1 MTLII
6 IFLMS
11 LLSTYS
17 VLTLIAASLNTKIK
31 DIFDSTNE
39 LYIMYQTFMVI
50 MMTLVFFIIY
60 CAINNTFLYFKI

>member
-31 DIFDSTNE
+31 DIFDSTDE

-60 CAINNTFLYFKI
+60 CAINNTFLHFKT

>member
-1 MTLII
+1 
-6 IFLMS
+6 MS

-31 DIFDSTNE
+31 DIFDSTDE

-60 CAINNTFLYFKI
+60 CAINNTFLHFKT

>member
-1 MTLII
+1 
-6 IFLMS
+6 MS
-11 LLSTYS
+11 ILSTYS

-31 DIFDSTNE
+31 DIFDSTDE

-60 CAINNTFLYFKI
+60 CAINNTFLHFKT

>member
-1 MTLII
+1 
-6 IFLMS
+6 MS